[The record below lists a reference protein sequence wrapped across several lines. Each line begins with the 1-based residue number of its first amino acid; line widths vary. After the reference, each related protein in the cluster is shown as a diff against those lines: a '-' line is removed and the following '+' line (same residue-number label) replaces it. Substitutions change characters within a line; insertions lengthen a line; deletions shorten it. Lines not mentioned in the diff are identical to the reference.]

1 MIFAVPHDRFRS
13 AVEYTAHQAAHRSR
27 CLSGRGRCALV
38 LGDEESALR
47 DFEGSLVA
55 VPGALEALW
64 GYSETLSRM
73 GRSAEAEAAMRKHDK
88 LLAHQEERASRQQDS
103 ELEPEPE
110 LDPKEVVLSPQA
122 ICRCLTVMSSSF

>member
-1 MIFAVPHDRFRS
+1 
-13 AVEYTAHQAAHRSR
+13 
-27 CLSGRGRCALV
+27 LV

-110 LDPKEVVLSPQA
+110 LDPKEVSPQA
-122 ICRCLTVMSSSF
+122 ICCCLTVISSSVLTDRL